1 MNSKIVYRTG
11 LSAAAALVVAGVAS
25 PSRADWKIV
34 SEVVVS
40 RSSSDS
46 TTDTRSTALVPSSP
60 ETAST
65 PPKMVTI
72 CYQGQRARIEAADGT
87 VTLYDRAL
95 DTVYTLHP
103 AGKSYSVAT
112 IKQMLQQGPSLASQ

>member
-1 MNSKIVYRTG
+1 MNSKIVCRVS
-11 LSAAAALVVAGVAS
+11 LSAAAALVVAGVAP

-34 SEVVVS
+34 SEGVVP
-40 RSSSDS
+40 RSPSDP

-65 PPKMVTI
+65 SPKTATI
-72 CYQGQRARIEAADGT
+72 CYQDQRARIEAADGT

-103 AGKSYSVAT
+103 ADKSYS
-112 IKQMLQQGPSLASQ
+112 I